1 MPYPERAIT
10 VDTESMCGFAG
21 PLRNAATAIN
31 PYTLGPD
38 RTATTASAVGPGY
51 ETLSVSPAI
60 SFSQRL
66 GNPYPCPAPWRSEP
80 RACVGDRRHSQSH
93 RVNDKWPLL
102 KAAAPGDG
110 VGRITLTATAAR
122 PSRSWRGCRT
132 HYFAPDGRG
141 RPGER
146 RSDAAFPA
154 TNELLAVAEH
164 HWPQPGWYPR
174 PPGRATLGGRLRPLA
189 WARRPRRQAPARSS
203 RSARRDRA
211 AGAAP
216 LAAPTPHHA
225 KHQYKH
231 DHDDQH
237 PQPCRHGGLLGRPG
251 AVRSD
256 ATAAHPSK
264 QLVTAMPPPGP
275 GSAAALR
282 AGSRGPCTPR
292 PAHRSGL
299 AGRVPVRPGR
309 RPGAGPGGAEP
320 FGHATPELPGTGHA
334 SRAARGDRAGF
345 LKTDPGNQRSDV
357 GAP

>member
-141 RPGER
+141 RPGETPVR
-146 RSDAAFPA
+146 RGLSSNERTARGGRAPLAPTRLVSEAAGSGNAGWSAAPA
-154 TNELLAVAEH
+154 GLGPPA
-164 HWPQPGWYPR
+164 P
-174 PPGRATLGGRLRPLA
+174 PPGRRPGRAGAHAVTGPLA
-189 WARRPRRQAPARSS
+189 RRRQRPRRRITPNTNTSTTTMINTHNHV
-203 RSARRDRA
+203 DMA
-211 AGAAP
+211 ASLVG
-216 LAAPTPHHA
+216 
-225 KHQYKH
+225 
-231 DHDDQH
+231 
-237 PQPCRHGGLLGRPG
+237 PG

-264 QLVTAMPPPGP
+264 QLGH
-275 GSAAALR
+275 S
-282 AGSRGPCTPR
+282 
-292 PAHRSGL
+292 
-299 AGRVPVRPGR
+299 
-309 RPGAGPGGAEP
+309 
-320 FGHATPELPGTGHA
+320 HATSWARIGG
-334 SRAARGDRAGF
+334 RAARGLAGTLHPATCPPIWAGRAGAGPSRQAARRRPRWGRA
-345 LKTDPGNQRSDV
+345 LRPRH
-357 GAP
+357 P